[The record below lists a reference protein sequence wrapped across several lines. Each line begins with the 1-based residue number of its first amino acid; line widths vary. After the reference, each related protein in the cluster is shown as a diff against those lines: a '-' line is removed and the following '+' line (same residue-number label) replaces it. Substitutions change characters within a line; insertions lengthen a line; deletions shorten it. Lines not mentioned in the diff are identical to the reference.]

1 MGDLVAVGRAG
12 RGTRTGVGRARTM
25 GSSSG
30 NSGQARV
37 EESHGRE
44 SAVGLGAEQEESA
57 REIWLLAVER
67 WKKNHRRQIS
77 VARERRDDQTE
88 RESGAWD
95 DDGGQETNIPTG
107 G

>member
-1 MGDLVAVGRAG
+1 
-12 RGTRTGVGRARTM
+12 M
-25 GSSSG
+25 GSSNG

-44 SAVGLGAEQEESA
+44 STVGAEQEESA

-77 VARERRDDQTE
+77 AARERRDDQTE

-95 DDGGQETNIPTG
+95 DDGGQETNIPTDG
-107 G
+107 

>member
-1 MGDLVAVGRAG
+1 
-12 RGTRTGVGRARTM
+12 M

-44 SAVGLGAEQEESA
+44 SAVGAEQEESA

>member
-12 RGTRTGVGRARTM
+12 RGTRKGVGRARTM

-44 SAVGLGAEQEESA
+44 SAVGAEQEESA